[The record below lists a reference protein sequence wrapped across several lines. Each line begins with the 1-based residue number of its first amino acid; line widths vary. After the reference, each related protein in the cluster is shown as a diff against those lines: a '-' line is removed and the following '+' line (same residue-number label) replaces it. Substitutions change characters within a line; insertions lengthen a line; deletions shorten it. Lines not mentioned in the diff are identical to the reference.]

1 MLGFAIGSPVRA
13 RGPLTS
19 PPISLPPAPPVRAE
33 TAALLA
39 RMTALLMMPAPIA
52 PVMPPVPSAA
62 NRSTWRSTI
71 QTAVMS
77 IASPVTMPSR
87 RQRFGPGE
95 SRVMKSLTMKQAS
108 SPTNIEPAGKRYS
121 CPEYLREFNTS
132 TEAFWEAV
140 GG

>member
-39 RMTALLMMPAPIA
+39 RMTALLIMPAPIAPIA

-62 NRSTWRSTI
+62 NRPTWCSTI
-71 QTAVMS
+71 QTAVVS
-77 IASPVTMPSR
+77 IAGPVTMPSR
-87 RQRFGPGE
+87 RQRFGLGE
-95 SRVMKSLTMKQAS
+95 SRVMKSLTDHETGEQSDEHRA
-108 SPTNIEPAGKRYS
+108 R
-121 CPEYLREFNTS
+121 REAILLS
-132 TEAFWEAV
+132 
-140 GG
+140 